1 MSTLVQDIRY
11 ALRTLARTPGFTL
24 VAVLTLALGIGANTA
39 IFSVVHAV
47 LLKPLAY
54 DEPGRLVS
62 LNGLV
67 SVRGPVDVTSSAP
80 EYRNYRDDVPSIE
93 SAAAIWPISINLTGT
108 GNPERIQAA
117 VVSPNYTQVLGVEPL
132 LGRTFTA
139 QDHGGRI
146 GYVVLI
152 SYDLWQ
158 RWYQGDSA
166 AIGKVVR
173 LDDDP
178 MTIIGV
184 MPKGFRHPLETGAS
198 PMEVWAPIDFDNP
211 DPNFVNV
218 RRFRMLEVV
227 GRLKPDVSIAKA
239 QGELDML
246 STRLKRDFPNDY
258 PAPEDWRASLTAL
271 SERVTGNVRPALLI
285 LVGAVGFVLLI
296 ACVNVANLMLSR
308 AAGRGREIA
317 IRTAMGSSRTRLVRQ
332 LLTESVVLS
341 MLGGL
346 LGLVIAFEGTSAL
359 SRLATLYLPRARDIG
374 INGMVL
380 AFTALVSVATG
391 VVFGLLPAL
400 QASRADLQ
408 SALKEGG
415 RGTSAGAARTR
426 LRGSLVVA
434 EIAIALMLVAGAGL
448 LLRSFQRL
456 VAVEPGFEPA
466 NVLALQVWLA
476 VPNDAP
482 SGRFFTVQQRQAF
495 YTRILDAL
503 AQAPG
508 VREAALVSRLPFR
521 GRTNASFFIEGRPV
535 VPDEQPPRTEIRTVS
550 SRYFAAMGIPLLR
563 GPGMP
568 AYEDSASSA
577 NTIVVNQTLAEKHFG
592 RDDPVG
598 RRIRLGSN
606 PQAPWLTIG
615 GVVGSIRQISL
626 EEPPREE
633 VYFSYR
639 RFVGQETAIVVKTAG
654 DPEQAKNTVLQ
665 AIHTVDAEQPVF
677 GMMSMQQLLDDA
689 NAPRRFSLLLLTL
702 FAAIALLLSAIGIYG
717 VMAYT
722 TAQRSHEMGL
732 RLALGARPLDVIG
745 LVLRQGM
752 RLVALGVAI
761 GLAGAWALS
770 RVLRQQLFE
779 ITPGDPVTYLG
790 AAAVLGIVALVA
802 NYVPAR
808 RATSVDPMIALR
820 SE

>member
-1 MSTLVQDIRY
+1 MNSIAQDIRY
-11 ALRTLARTPGFTL
+11 SLRALRATPGFTM

-54 DEPGRLVS
+54 DEPGELVS
-62 LNGLV
+62 LKGLV
-67 SVRGPVDVTSSAP
+67 QVRGTADVTSSAP
-80 EYRNYRDDVPSIE
+80 EYRNYRDDVPSMKD
-93 SAAAIWPISINLTGT
+93 AAAIWPISINLTGT
-108 GNPERIQAA
+108 GDPERIQAA
-117 VVSPNYTQVLGVEPL
+117 VVSPNYTKVLGVEPL
-132 LGRTFTA
+132 LGRTFTP
-139 QDHGGRI
+139 QDPGGRI

-184 MPKGFRHPLETGAS
+184 MPQGFRHPLETGAS

-227 GRLKPDVSIAKA
+227 GRLKPDVSVAKA
-239 QGELDML
+239 QGELDVL
-246 STRLKRDFPNDY
+246 TARLKRDFPNDY
-258 PAPEDWRASLTAL
+258 PANEDWRASLSSL

-285 LVGAVGFVLLI
+285 LVGAVGLVLLI

-317 IRTAMGSSRTRLVRQ
+317 IRTALGSSRSRLIRQ
-332 LLTESVVLS
+332 LLTESIVLS
-341 MLGGL
+341 LLGGV
-346 LGLVIAFEGTSAL
+346 LGLVIAIEGTSAL

-374 INGMVL
+374 INGIVL

-391 VVFGLLPAL
+391 VAFGLLPAW

-415 RGTSAGAARTR
+415 RGTSAGTTRTR

-434 EIAIALMLVAGAGL
+434 EIALALMLVAGAGL

-456 VAVEPGFEPA
+456 VAIEPGFEPA
-466 NVLALQVWLA
+466 NVLAMQMWLA

-482 SGRFFTVQQRQAF
+482 QGRFFTVEQRQAF
-495 YTRILDAL
+495 YSRMLEAM

-521 GRTNASFFIEGRPV
+521 GRTNAPFFIDGRPTS
-535 VPDEQPPRTEIRTVS
+535 PDEQPPRTEIRTVS
-550 SRYFAAMGIPLLR
+550 PGYFAAMGIPLLR
-563 GPGMP
+563 GPGLP
-568 AYEDSASSA
+568 AFEDSASSF
-577 NTIVVNQTLAEKHFG
+577 NSVVINQTLAEKHFAN
-592 RDDPVG
+592 DDPVG
-598 RRIRLGSN
+598 RRIRIGSN
-606 PQAPWLTIG
+606 PQAPWLTIR
-615 GVVGSIRQISL
+615 GVVGAIRQISL

-633 VYFSYR
+633 IYFSYR
-639 RFVGQETAIVVKTAG
+639 RFAGQETAFIVKTAG
-654 DPEQAKNTVLQ
+654 DPGQAKP
-665 AIHTVDAEQPVF
+665 AILEAIRSVDPQQPVF
-677 GMMSMQQLLDDA
+677 GMMPMQQLLDDA

-702 FAAIALLLSAIGIYG
+702 FAVIALLLAAIGIYG

-722 TAQRSHEMGL
+722 TAQRKHEMGL
-732 RLALGARPLDVIG
+732 RLALGARPLDVVR

-790 AAAVLGIVALVA
+790 AAAVLGLVALVA

-808 RATSVDPMIALR
+808 RATGVDPMVALR